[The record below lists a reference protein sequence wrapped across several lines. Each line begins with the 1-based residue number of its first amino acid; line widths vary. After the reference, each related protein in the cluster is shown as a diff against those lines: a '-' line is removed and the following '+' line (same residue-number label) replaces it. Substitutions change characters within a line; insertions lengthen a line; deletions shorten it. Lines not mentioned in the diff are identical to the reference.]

1 MKKRVVAVLLSLS
14 MCMATAAEA
23 TAVSAADFSAEIA
36 VTEDNEEPV
45 ADEEADSNEETD
57 DPAVTIDEAV
67 SDEGEEED
75 VDSEPEFTKESE
87 DADMDFVSEADF
99 TSEAD
104 VTADTQDILEEEKT
118 EAVGTVYPG
127 EEDSITE
134 AKLSYL
140 RWKYEEDSNG
150 KLQWR
155 LYKYTGAKAGTAED
169 AADAAETTGAE
180 ETTVTEGTVTEE
192 TSAAVET
199 AEDIQNTE
207 EAVTEEVAEE
217 IPADS
222 TETDAA
228 EETTDPAAVAETKT
242 PAYYTDKDGLVQI
255 TTLDASGAE
264 VFTAKYAFD
273 ANGYLCT
280 GDAKAGDSYYY
291 FNTVSDV
298 KVINPD
304 LNPAFADIKAP
315 YNSKLGQMQTN
326 KWYWDTSAKAF
337 KYYDNTG
344 VRINIAKRR
353 YIRLARNTIIF
364 RITVYRL

>member
-14 MCMATAAEA
+14 MCMATAAEV

-75 VDSEPEFTKESE
+75 VDSEPEFTEESE

-118 EAVGTVYPG
+118 EAVGKVYPG

-140 RWKYEEDSNG
+140 RWKYEEDGNG

-169 AADAAETTGAE
+169 AADAEQAADAAETTGAE
-180 ETTVTEGTVTEE
+180 ETTVTE
-192 TSAAVET
+192 
-199 AEDIQNTE
+199 
-207 EAVTEEVAEE
+207 E
-217 IPADS
+217 IGRAH
-222 TETDAA
+222 
-228 EETTDPAAVAETKT
+228 V
-242 PAYYTDKDGLVQI
+242 
-255 TTLDASGAE
+255 
-264 VFTAKYAFD
+264 
-273 ANGYLCT
+273 
-280 GDAKAGDSYYY
+280 
-291 FNTVSDV
+291 
-298 KVINPD
+298 
-304 LNPAFADIKAP
+304 
-315 YNSKLGQMQTN
+315 
-326 KWYWDTSAKAF
+326 
-337 KYYDNTG
+337 
-344 VRINIAKRR
+344 
-353 YIRLARNTIIF
+353 
-364 RITVYRL
+364 